1 MKEVILLDL
10 FKDLIRKRIKEKFN
24 TIENFSKHMNIPRTT
39 VNFILKNGV
48 SLSNY
53 GMVSKILKELDIV
66 LEKRELIKIT
76 VLETSFMTARGAC
89 EAICEEIGAE
99 PVQCIGNKFVIYRM
113 ARAKDNRKIELPK

>member
-1 MKEVILLDL
+1 MISTKQRAYLRGLAN
-10 FKDLIRKRIKEKFN
+10 KEKAIFQIGKGGI
-24 TIENFSKHMNIPRTT
+24 TEE
-39 VNFILKNGV
+39 ILT
-48 SLSNY
+48 
-53 GMVSKILKELDIV
+53 ELDIV

-99 PVQCIGNKFVIYRM
+99 PVQCIGNKFVVYRM